1 MIHRFN
7 PFLFMVEKCTS
18 PVLPCAIRFLI
29 GLAMVASTSLATA
42 QDLKIDWFRIGGG
55 GGASSGS
62 NYTVIGNVGQFEA
75 GSLAAGNFKLD
86 GGFWPVES
94 EADGGLPTITTQ
106 PQSEQ
111 VPLGTTATF
120 TVVASSA
127 TPLSYQWRL
136 NGADL
141 PGATGA
147 VLVLTD
153 VQASDAGDYTV
164 EVSNAFGGVTSVPA
178 TLIVLFPPSITL
190 GPITASVLPGALV
203 NFIVVATGSEPLT
216 YQWRL
221 NGVNLPGA
229 TASTLTILSAQVLNG
244 GSYSVVVANA
254 AGAVTSDP
262 AGLFVFVPP
271 VPPGDNFVDRVSR
284 VAPSGAVSG
293 TNLFATREPGEPNHA
308 GQPGGRSVWYSWT
321 ALVSGVA
328 TFNTVGSTFDTL
340 LAVYTGTVVS
350 NLTAVASDDD
360 SGGFFTSAV
369 TFNAVAGTQYQIA
382 IDGFGG
388 AAGTYILSW
397 TLLPGVEPIP
407 VITSQPLSQTVV
419 PGANVTFTVAANG
432 AFYQWLF
439 NGAPINGA
447 TGPSL
452 TRSKVQSADAGAYV
466 VRVSNNSGRSILSS
480 PAILELARLPASLS
494 QDKFEDLFVNA
505 GSGNGGPFGGPGGKL
520 PLSSAANGP
529 GTVTAGTLNSQIL
542 NNINSTTEAGEP
554 NHCGVIGGASRWVK
568 LTAGSD
574 GIFVIDTIGST
585 FDTVLAVYTGT
596 NLLTLNLVTCD
607 NNGAPDGIRS
617 LVRFNATNRVDYLVA
632 VDGVNGA
639 QGTIQLNWGLGI
651 PPTYAQPPTNVLA
664 PLGGSVTLNAQSA
677 TGIPTPSFQWLASG
691 SILLGANNS
700 TMTLN
705 NIQLADAGPYSVVL
719 SNFTGSA
726 TGMVANVTVVVPLD
740 LMLTKVQTNGISEF
754 RLTGTAS
761 HGFVLQASTNLA
773 NWLPL
778 FTNPTPGTPLNF
790 LDVSSTNFPM
800 RFYRAMPWP

>member
-1 MIHRFN
+1 
-7 PFLFMVEKCTS
+7 MVKQG
-18 PVLPCAIRFLI
+18 PNLVLPCAIRFLM
-29 GLAMVASTSLATA
+29 GLATLASASLATA
-42 QDLKIDWFRIGGG
+42 QKLNIDWFRIGGG
-55 GGASSGS
+55 GGASSGI
-62 NYTVIGNVGQFEA
+62 NYTVIGTVGQFEA
-75 GSLAAGNFKLD
+75 GSLAAGNFKLE
-86 GGFWPVES
+86 GGFWPIA
-94 EADGGLPTITTQ
+94 ADAQGGLPTITTQ

-111 VPLGTTATF
+111 APLGTTATF
-120 TVVASSA
+120 NVVASSA
-127 TPLSYQWRL
+127 TPLGYQWRF

-164 EVSNAFGGVTSVPA
+164 EVSNSFGAVTSVPA
-178 TLIVLFPPSITL
+178 TLVVLIPPSITL
-190 GPITASVLPGALV
+190 EPITVSVLPGALV
-203 NFIVVATGSEPLT
+203 NFIVVATGSQPLS

-221 NGVNLPGA
+221 NGINLPGA
-229 TASTLTILSAQVLNG
+229 NAASLTILNAQVLNG

-254 AGAVTSDP
+254 AGAVTSEP
-262 AGLFVFVPP
+262 AGLFVFVLP

-284 VAPSGAVSG
+284 IALIGAVSG

-321 ALVSGVA
+321 APASGVV
-328 TFNTVGSTFDTL
+328 TFTTAGSTFDTL

-350 NLTAVASDDD
+350 NLTVVASDDD
-360 SGGFFTSAV
+360 SGGFFTSAL

-382 IDGFGG
+382 IDGLGG

-397 TLLPGVEPIP
+397 NLLPGVEPIP
-407 VITSQPLSQTVV
+407 VITRQPLSQSVV
-419 PGANVTFTVAANG
+419 PGANVTFAVAANG

-452 TRSKVQSADAGAYV
+452 TRFKVQAADAGAYV
-466 VRVSNNSGRSILSS
+466 VRVSNSSGRSILSS
-480 PAILELARLPASLS
+480 PAILELARLPANLS
-494 QDKFEDLFVNA
+494 QDKFEDLFVNS
-505 GSGNGGPFGGPGGKL
+505 GSGNGASFAGPDGKST
-520 PLSSAANGP
+520 PNSTANGP
-529 GTVTAGTLNSQIL
+529 GAVTAGTLNSQTL
-542 NNINSTTEAGEP
+542 NNTNSTTQAGEP

-585 FDTVLAVYTGT
+585 FDTVLAVYTGS

-617 LVRFNATNRVDYLVA
+617 LVRFNATNGVDYLVA

-639 QGTIQLNWGLGI
+639 QGAIQLNWGLGI
-651 PPTYAQPPTNVLA
+651 PPTYTQAPTNVLA
-664 PLGGSVTLNAQSA
+664 TLGGSVTLNAQSA
-677 TGIPTPSFQWLASG
+677 TGVPSPSFQWLASG
-691 SILLGANNS
+691 SILLGANTS

-705 NIQLADAGPYSVVL
+705 NIQLADAGPYSIVL
-719 SNFTGSA
+719 SNFTGSV

-740 LMLTKVQTNGISEF
+740 LMLTKVQTNGTSEF

-778 FTNPTPGTPLNF
+778 FTNPTPGVPLNF
-790 LDVSSTNFPM
+790 LDVTSTNFPM